1 MVLISSGTFS
11 GYQVTKPTLWHI
23 IPRVVIAYLCN
34 IVSMSHCL
42 FTVTFS
48 VYTAQKAASEPD
60 LSCSEQA
67 ASRRSKNSKLP
78 TGQLFVFLSVYVWEF
93 RSMLWQPRSNGWRL
107 QMWKGEQKPN
117 RCFTLQFVATNWR
130 ACVSLSMCVQEYTV
144 LYTGVLYQCV
154 LIPAQLYRLLCYCMC
169 VHFFLPCVFCI
180 CAENRRAHLISA
192 SSWAHGLWRN
202 EVSALFYS
210 RCGFNL
216 LSPKNTHSHTQT

>member
-1 MVLISSGTFS
+1 MAHHTPSCDCLSLQYSEHVSLSFYCNVLCLHSSESCFWTGFKLQWAGS
-11 GYQVTKPTLWHI
+11 LPTLEE
-23 IPRVVIAYLCN
+23 L
-34 IVSMSHCL
+34 
-42 FTVTFS
+42 
-48 VYTAQKAASEPD
+48 KAANWTAF
-60 LSCSEQA
+60 C
-67 ASRRSKNSKLP
+67 
-78 TGQLFVFLSVYVWEF
+78 FFLSVYVWEF

-169 VHFFLPCVFCI
+169 VRFFLPCVFCI